1 MGSVFEPIFTFFF
14 KYPLRVYERGDVV
27 LSPVVPPALLA
38 LGLALALA
46 VVVLA
51 TRRLTPG
58 GERGRLVLGALRA
71 LALLVLA
78 FCLLRPSLVLSSS
91 VPQRNVLA
99 ILLDDSRSMQL
110 TDLDGERRLDAMRRV
125 VGDSAD
131 LAERLAER
139 FVLRYYRFAAD
150 AAPLGGTASLRAEGT
165 RTDLAAALESARQ
178 ELADLPVAGIVLAT
192 DGADNSTADLAAP
205 LLGLQARKIPVYTV
219 GVGRERFARDLA
231 IERLALPATSLAG
244 ADVLAEV
251 SLRIRGVGGETTT
264 LTVEAAGRVVAT
276 EEVRLPPRTETVQ
289 VPVRIPA
296 LAVGS
301 HRIAVKA
308 SVLRGEVVTEN
319 NDAQGVLRVRR
330 GPEKMLFLEGEPR
343 PEFAFTR
350 RAAGAD
356 SALQLVALLRSAQGK
371 YLRLGVDDSLELVAG
386 FPATREE
393 LFRYRALV
401 LGSIEASFFTGD
413 QLRMIA
419 DFVSRRGGGLLAL
432 GGRDALGEGGFAGTP
447 VAEVL
452 PVNLLSGA
460 RHLADSQVVPLHVRL
475 TAAGRSHA
483 VTQLDAA
490 REANTARWDSMPM
503 LTAVNQLGDLRPGAT
518 MLLAGRD
525 LSGAGGERPVLAY
538 QRFGRGLTAV
548 FGVQDSWHW
557 KMDASVPVDDQRHH
571 TFWQQL
577 LRWLLDEV
585 PDRVELAAVPDR
597 VGPGEPVTVQA
608 RVVDETFLD
617 VNDAVV
623 VARVFPPS
631 GQMFEVPLEWTL
643 REDGTYHGQFVAT
656 ESGMYQLAALAV
668 RGADST
674 RSADAALLADPHGA
688 DVERAELRA
697 PLLRRIAEQ
706 TGGRYYPLHEAHRLA
721 DDVIYTESGITVREA
736 RDLWDMPAALLLFVA
751 LLGTEWTLRR
761 RRGLA

>member
-1 MGSVFEPIFTFFF
+1 MASVFESVFTFLF
-14 KYPLRVYERGDVV
+14 KYPLRVFQRGEIVV
-27 LSPVVPPALLA
+27 SPVVPPAILA
-38 LGLALALA
+38 FGLAVAL
-46 VVVLA
+46 VVVALA
-51 TRRLTPG
+51 TRHLRPG
-58 GERGRLVLGALRA
+58 GGTGRLPLGILRGLIFVI
-71 LALLVLA
+71 LAA
-78 FCLLRPSLVLSSS
+78 CLLRPSLVLSSS

-110 TDLDGERRLDAMRRV
+110 ADLDSERRLDAMRRV
-125 VGDSAD
+125 LGDSTD
-131 LAERLAER
+131 LIDQLSER
-139 FVLRYYRFAAD
+139 FVLRYFRFAAD
-150 AAPLGGTASLRAEGT
+150 AAPLAGTASLQAQGT
-165 RTDLAAALESARQ
+165 RTDLATALEGARQ
-178 ELADLPVAGIVLAT
+178 ELADLPVAGIVMVT

-205 LLGLQARKIPVYTV
+205 LLGLQARRIPVYTV

-231 IERLALPATSLAG
+231 IERLALPATALAG
-244 ADVLAEV
+244 ATTLAEV

-264 LTVEAAGRVVAT
+264 LTVEADGRLVAT
-276 EEVRLPPRTETVQ
+276 EEVTLPSRAEAVQ

-296 LAVGS
+296 LGVGS
-301 HRIAVKA
+301 HRITVKA
-308 SVLRGEVVTEN
+308 SVLRNEVVTEN
-319 NDAQGVLRVRR
+319 NEAQGVLRVRR
-330 GPEKMLFLEGEPR
+330 GPEKILFLEGEPR

-356 SALQLVALLRSAQGK
+356 SALQLVALLRSAPGK
-371 YLRLGVDDSLELVAG
+371 YLRLGVDDSLELVTG
-386 FPATREE
+386 FPTTREE
-393 LFRYRALV
+393 LFTYRALV

-447 VAEVL
+447 VSEVL
-452 PVNLLSGA
+452 PVSLLSSA
-460 RHLADSQVVPLHVRL
+460 QRLADSQVVALQVRL
-475 TAAGRSHA
+475 TSAGQSHA

-490 REANTARWDSMPM
+490 REASAARWDSMPM
-503 LTAVNQLGDLRPGAT
+503 LTAVNQLGELRPGAT

-538 QRFGRGLTAV
+538 QRFGRGMAAV

-557 KMDASVPVDDQRHH
+557 KMAASIPVEDQTHH
-571 TFWQQL
+571 AFWQQL

-585 PDRVELAAVPDR
+585 PDRVELSAVPDR

-608 RVVDETFLD
+608 RVVDATYID

-623 VARVFPPS
+623 VARVFAPS

-643 REDGTYHGQFVAT
+643 REDGNYQGQFVAT
-656 ESGMYQLAALAV
+656 EPGMYQLAALAV

-674 RSADAALLADPHGA
+674 RSADAALLADTQGS
-688 DVERAELRA
+688 DVERAELRT

-706 TGGRYYPLHEAHRLA
+706 TGGRYYPLSDAARLA

-736 RDLWDMPAALLLFVA
+736 RDLWDMPIVFLMLVA
-751 LLGTEWTLRR
+751 LLGGEWALRR
-761 RRGLA
+761 RKGLA